1 MEFLPVVRVVKSV
14 ALFFLF
20 IPILLSAQGR
30 ADGDSFLL
38 KKHGAHY
45 VFTADINGSAEATVL
60 LESGIHA
67 MLVDSSFVASS
78 GAFPDLKLLPVEDE
92 KMNLAGR
99 LCRITHKADG
109 VVKISEHTS
118 YRGEVYV
125 LAGFSKGYDLAVPVQ
140 NLFNDLDDGS
150 RIAHLILENNS
161 LQMMSRASMQ
171 DMKEKYSRHEMNT
184 ETYLGMPAVR
194 TKLSIACD
202 GRMRVLEANFNID
215 FGNPELMFLMHQHDD
230 VQKFFNENKDIELR
244 PARNQR
250 GEKIG
255 QLIIAE
261 RCQLCDFEFVNAVI
275 AMTEKL
281 PRFTTAGNI
290 GLKFFKPLDAI
301 FDFDADSLFLRSL
314 QSF

>member
-1 MEFLPVVRVVKSV
+1 MLKS
-14 ALFFLF
+14 LLMF
-20 IPILLSAQGR
+20 IPLCLSALDMP
-30 ADGDSFLL
+30 DGDSFLL

-45 VFTADINGSAEATVL
+45 VFTADLNGSTESTVL
-60 LESGIHA
+60 LESGINA
-67 MLVDSSFVASS
+67 MLVDSSFVAST
-78 GAFPDLKLLPVEDE
+78 GAFSDLKLLPVEGE

-99 LCRITHKADG
+99 VCRITHKADG

-150 RIAHLILENNS
+150 RIVRLILENNS

-171 DMKEKYSRHEMNT
+171 DIKEKYSRHEMNT

-194 TKLSIACD
+194 T
-202 GRMRVLEANFNID
+202 VLNIEHAGQVRGIEANFNID
-215 FGNPELMFLMHQHDD
+215 FGNPELMFLMHQHDG

-261 RCQLCDFEFVNAVI
+261 KCQLCDFEFVNAVI
-275 AMTEKL
+275 AVTEKL
-281 PRFTTAGNI
+281 PRFTTAGNM
-290 GLKFFKPLDAI
+290 GLKFFMPMDAI
-301 FDFDADSLFLRSL
+301 FDFDAGSLFLRSL
-314 QSF
+314 QNF